1 MMQTEEHLDTKDMPV
16 ERLVVL
22 QKPLN
27 ACHLQQLLNIQ
38 LFIINYNLTTL
49 VLFIFAK
56 YLFLGSMV
64 STLKRINR
72 KDYYGIFEDILY

>member
-27 ACHLQQLLNIQ
+27 AYHLQQLLNI
-38 LFIINYNLTTL
+38 
-49 VLFIFAK
+49 
-56 YLFLGSMV
+56 
-64 STLKRINR
+64 
-72 KDYYGIFEDILY
+72 